1 MTKKKLAV
9 VVGALALITVIG
21 VVAAGA
27 AFAQTAAPTPVP
39 NAAPATPFGGRG
51 MIRGFGLGV
60 PGSWANFDATAQAL
74 NLTPTQLFEALHSGK
89 TLDEIAKTQGVD
101 LAKVQEAAK
110 TARTQAMKEKIAQ
123 AVKDGKMTQEQA
135 DWLLQGL
142 EKGYTGKGRGGEFG
156 FGRGPMG
163 QGGKRG
169 HGNWGGTPAP
179 TAPAPGSSS

>member
-27 AFAQTAAPTPVP
+27 AFAQTAAPTPAP

-51 MIRGFGLGV
+51 MERGFGLGG
-60 PGSWANFDATAQAL
+60 PGSWADFDAMAAAL

-89 TLDEIAKTQGVD
+89 TLDAIAKEQGVD
-101 LAKVQEAAK
+101 LAKVQEATHA
-110 TARTQAMKEKIAQ
+110 ARTKAMKDKIAQ
-123 AVKDGKMTQEQA
+123 AVKDGKITQQQG

-142 EKGYTGKGRGGEFG
+142 ENGYMGKGRGGMFG

-163 QGGKRG
+163 HGGMRG
-169 HGNWGGTPAP
+169 HGNWGGKSAP
-179 TAPAPGSSS
+179 TALGSSS